1 MAGERIVATV
11 EKLASG
17 GDGIAFLDGRTI
29 FIPLSIPGEKILCEV
44 SETSKDYSRAHIV
57 DILAPS
63 PFRVDPPCRI
73 FGLCG
78 GCSLQ
83 HIGYGRQL
91 ELKTESVREAFRR
104 IAKFDPGELA
114 SRPCSP
120 YGYRNRAQ
128 FHFTKDHGVG
138 FMEAESSSSVR
149 AEGCPVAAGVVDAW
163 LRKQN
168 RKARPEKDLQARI
181 GARDRF
187 VVFGQDDRLYVEG
200 LDAQAKAFVAGREYR
215 FPVRHFFQS
224 NLEAAGALVKDALA
238 GLSGG
243 LAVDLYSGA
252 GLFAAGL
259 ALQFDKVICVESDT
273 VSLEAARGNVPAGV
287 GEFHPT
293 DVESWTSAVSA
304 RARRA
309 GGQSV
314 GTQRFDWILA
324 DPPRSGLSSVTR
336 EWLKNAD
343 IGGFTYV
350 SCDHATMARD
360 IGDLIH
366 SGWRLETLALY
377 DFYPQTGRIESL
389 ARLLPPAITQ

>member
-1 MAGERIVATV
+1 MDGERIAVTV

-17 GDGIAFLDGRTI
+17 GDGIAFLGGRTI
-29 FIPLSIPGEKILCEV
+29 FIPLSIPGEKILCEI

-63 PFRVDPPCRI
+63 PFRADPPCPI

-83 HIGYGRQL
+83 HIEYGRQL
-91 ELKTESVREAFRR
+91 ELKTQSVREAFRR
-104 IAKFDPGELA
+104 IAKFDPGELT
-114 SRPCSP
+114 SRPSSP

-128 FHFTKDHGVG
+128 FHFTEDHGIG
-138 FMEAESSSSVR
+138 FMEAESASSVR
-149 AEGCPVAAGVVDAW
+149 AEGCPVAVGVMDTW

-168 RKARPEKDLQARI
+168 RKSRPEKDLQARI

-200 LDAQAKAFVAGREYR
+200 LDAQAKAIVAGREYR
-215 FPVRHFFQS
+215 FPLRHFFQS
-224 NLEAAGALVKDALA
+224 NLEAADALVKDALS
-238 GLSGG
+238 GLSGS

-273 VSLEAARGNVPAGV
+273 VSLEAARSNVRAGV
-287 GEFHPT
+287 GEFHPM
-293 DVESWTSAVSA
+293 DVESWAQATSARS
-304 RARRA
+304 RR
-309 GGQSV
+309 GGM
-314 GTQRFDWILA
+314 QRLDWILA
-324 DPPRSGLSSVTR
+324 DPPRNGLSPATR

-343 IGGFTYV
+343 IGGFTYI

-360 IGDLIH
+360 IGDLVR
-366 SGWRLETLALY
+366 SGWRLETLSLY
-377 DFYPQTGRIESL
+377 DFYPQTGHIESL
-389 ARLLPPAITQ
+389 ARLLPPAEKTIQGG